1 MASLLFIMAFNANAV
16 GPTGTTF
23 DLITKVNWGCMFP
36 ITIGGLTLFG
46 NGDDADSGVSSP
58 VCECF
63 SEGSAK
69 FGLKIGFW
77 EPARVIDTVKDAY
90 CMMPLGIE
98 LPIAQPFV

>member
-1 MASLLFIMAFNANAV
+1 MKRLMASLLFIMAFNANAV
-16 GPTGTTF
+16 CPTGTTF

-69 FGLKIGFW
+69 FGLKIDLKTGLAKLCEYWTF
-77 EPARVIDTVKDAY
+77 
-90 CMMPLGIE
+90 
-98 LPIAQPFV
+98 